1 MFYLA
6 AGIYLVGIFVYGI
19 FASGK
24 LQPWAVIVDE
34 ENKLTLNKLAVV
46 DENNV
51 KNIK

>member
-1 MFYLA
+1 M
-6 AGIYLVGIFVYGI
+6 GIFVYGI

-34 ENKLTLNKLAVV
+34 ENKLTTNNVAVAVAV
-46 DENNV
+46 DDKNTV